1 MWCTR
6 LIVSQRLSHVVSAGA
21 FWPIMI
27 TGSFMDRN
35 ICLVYRLGVASSAP
49 D

>member
-1 MWCTR
+1 MYCMR
-6 LIVSQRLSHVVSAGA
+6 LIISQRLGHIVS

-35 ICLVYRLGVASSAP
+35 MCLVYRLGVASSAP